1 VPPAHP
7 APARWPQVRDLL
19 ERALALPAAQRPA
32 LLADPA
38 LDAALVAE
46 VQSLLAHEID
56 EDSSDFLAQ
65 PAAVE
70 AMAGPDDSPEPS
82 LEGQLLGP
90 WRITARLGAGG
101 MGDVWLAARADGAYT
116 GQAAIKVL
124 KRGMDS
130 AAVLARFAQEQQ
142 ALARLQHPHIA
153 HLIDAGR
160 TADGLP
166 YFVMEHVQGQ
176 PIDQACAGQGVDA
189 RLRLFLQLA
198 DAVAHAHRNLLVH
211 RDLKPSNVLVTEQ
224 GQVKLLDFG
233 IAKALDPLDP
243 PLGGDSASLTQVGER
258 PYTPYYASPEQV
270 RGEPVSTATDV
281 YSLGV
286 LLYVM
291 LTGVR
296 PYGRKASTPA
306 QAAQCVLQEQ
316 PTRASAL
323 PPALVADP
331 HWLATRKRLR
341 GDIDKILLKALDKD
355 VPRRYASVDALAADV
370 RAHLA
375 GYPVSARAPTW
386 RYLLGRFVRRNAL
399 LVGVAALAAVGLV
412 GGATVAVWQAHEAD
426 AQRAIADA
434 QRAVAEAQRTQA
446 QQRFKQVRQLA
457 NQLVFK
463 YHDQIENLPG
473 ATKAREALLV
483 DAAAFLDNLDHA
495 AAADPQLAEELA
507 NTYYRIAR
515 LQGVDT
521 SINTGQH
528 EQAEINLDKALAL
541 VPRYAQRADA
551 SAQTLANVISM
562 HVSKGELW
570 QRSGRMAQADAALRQ
585 ALPLLDRA
593 LARDAKDGWTLAS
606 AITLHGVRARLLGSN
621 LSGATLGLWRE
632 ACDSADRARAAAD
645 ATLVADP
652 ANNYGPDSLA
662 FTLGE
667 QAQCRL
673 LAGQVAEAEA
683 LFSRQL
689 ALRDLMAVR
698 FPDDMDFRYQRS
710 NTRGNLAG
718 VWSLQGQHGPA
729 RQMLNDALQ
738 QARDA
743 VAADP
748 GNQAGAQRITT
759 LRVLSLQLHLAAGEA
774 AAARGEAQ
782 ALLADLK
789 PAHGQSF
796 AQLRARAELLL
807 WAARAWRGTQAQRA
821 LDLAQEVVQLMHPN
835 GPQDDNV
842 TRRWLQ
848 AQALGEGALAHAQA
862 GNASAAGQ
870 AAREAL
876 ALWQAAPPAYGPPP
890 LLARWITPLRALAA
904 H

>member
-1 VPPAHP
+1 M
-7 APARWPQVRDLL
+7 RECL
-19 ERALALPAAQRPA
+19 ERALALPPPEREA
-32 LLADPA
+32 LLADPT
-38 LDAALVAE
+38 LDPALVAE
-46 VQSLLAHEID
+46 VRSLLAHEVD
-56 EDSSDFLAQ
+56 EDSGNFLSQ
-65 PAAVE
+65 PAAVD
-70 AMAGPDDSPEPS
+70 ALAGPDDTPEPS
-82 LEGQLLGP
+82 LQGQMLGP
-90 WRITARLGAGG
+90 WRITGRLGAGG
-101 MGDVWLAARADGAYT
+101 MGDVWLAERGDGAYA

-153 HLIDAGR
+153 HLVDAGR

-176 PIDQACAGQGVDA
+176 AIDKACQGQGVDA

-211 RDLKPSNVLVTEQ
+211 RDLKPSNVLVTAA

-233 IAKALDPLDP
+233 IAKALDPLDH
-243 PLGGDSASLTQVGER
+243 PLGADPSLTQVGER

-270 RGEPVSTATDV
+270 RGEPVNTATDV

-291 LTGVR
+291 LTGLR
-296 PYGRKASTPA
+296 PYGRKASTPME
-306 QAAQCVLQEQ
+306 AAQCVLQEQ

-323 PPALVADP
+323 PAALVADP
-331 HWLATRKRLR
+331 QWLATRKRLR
-341 GDIDKILLKALDKD
+341 GDIDKILLKALDKE
-355 VPRRYASVDALAADV
+355 VPRRYASVDALAADI

-375 GYPVSARAPTW
+375 GYPVSASAPTW
-386 RYLLGRFVRRNAL
+386 RYLLGRFVRRNAV

-412 GGATVAVWQAHEAD
+412 GGATVAMWQAHEAD

-434 QRAVAEAQRTQA
+434 QRKVAEAQRAEA

-483 DAAAFLDNLDHA
+483 DAAAFLDNLDHGA
-495 AAADPQLAEELA
+495 TADPQLAEELA

-541 VPRYAQRADA
+541 APRYAQRADA

-593 LARDAKDGWTLAS
+593 LARDAKDTWALAS
-606 AITLHGVRARLLGSN
+606 ASTLHGVHARLLGSN
-621 LSGATLGLWRE
+621 LAGATLGLWRE
-632 ACDSADRARAAAD
+632 ACQSADRARVAAD
-645 ATLVADP
+645 TTLVADLS
-652 ANNYGPDSLA
+652 NNYAPDSLA

-673 LAGQVAEAEA
+673 LAGQLAEAETI
-683 LFSRQL
+683 FSRQM
-689 ALRDLMAVR
+689 ALRDLMAAR

-718 VWSLQGQHGPA
+718 VMSLQGQHGPA
-729 RQMLNDALQ
+729 RQMLQAALA
-738 QARDA
+738 QAHEA
-743 VAADP
+743 VAMDP
-748 GNQAGAQRITT
+748 GNQAGAKRIAA
-759 LRVLSLQLHLAAGEA
+759 LGVLSVQLHLAAGEA
-774 AAARGEAQ
+774 AAAREEAQ
-782 ALLADLK
+782 ALLAGLK

-796 AQLRARAELLL
+796 ALARGRAELLL
-807 WAARAWRGTQAQRA
+807 WAARAWRSTQPQRA
-821 LDLAQEVVQLMHPN
+821 LDLSQEVVQLMQAS
-835 GPQDDNV
+835 GPLDDNV
-842 TRRWLQ
+842 TRRWLH

-862 GNASAAGQ
+862 GNASAAGL

-890 LLARWITPLRALAA
+890 LLAMWIVPLRALAA

>member
-1 VPPAHP
+1 
-7 APARWPQVRDLL
+7 VRDLL
-19 ERALALPAAQRPA
+19 ERALALPAAQRQG

-46 VQSLLAHEID
+46 VQSLLAHEVD
-56 EDSSDFLAQ
+56 EADDGSGGFLAL
-65 PAAVE
+65 PAAVQ
-70 AMAGPDDSPEPS
+70 ALAGAAEVAEPG
-82 LEGQLLGP
+82 LQGQTLGP
-90 WRITARLGAGG
+90 WRICSRLGAGG
-101 MGDVWLAARADGAYT
+101 MGDVWLAERADGAYR
-116 GQAAIKVL
+116 GRAAIKVL

-142 ALARLQHPHIA
+142 ALARLQHAHIA

-166 YFVMEHVQGQ
+166 YFVMEHVLGQ
-176 PIDQACAGQGVDA
+176 PIDKACEGLAVPA
-189 RLRLFLQLA
+189 RLQLFLQLA

-211 RDLKPSNVLVTEQ
+211 RDLKPSNVLVTGQ

-233 IAKALDPLDP
+233 IAKALDPLESTD
-243 PLGGDSASLTQVGER
+243 ASLTQLGER
-258 PYTPYYASPEQV
+258 PYTPHYASPEQV
-270 RGEPVSTATDV
+270 RGEPVSTATDI

-296 PYGRKASTPA
+296 PYGRKAGTPLE
-306 QAAQCVLQEQ
+306 AAQCVLNEQ

-323 PPALVADP
+323 PSALVADP
-331 HWLATRKRLR
+331 HWLATRRRLR

-355 VPRRYASVDALAADV
+355 VPRRYASVDAFAADL

-386 RYLLGRFVRRNAL
+386 RYMLGRFVRRNAL

-412 GGATVAVWQAHEAD
+412 GGATVALWQAQEAQT
-426 AQRAIADA
+426 QRALAET
-434 QRAVAEAQRTQA
+434 QRAVAEAQRAQA
-446 QQRFKQVRQLA
+446 QQRFTQVRQLA

-483 DAAAFLDNLDHA
+483 DAAAFLDNLDHDS
-495 AAADPQLAEELA
+495 AADPQLAEELA

-528 EQAEINLDKALAL
+528 EQAEVNLDKALAL
-541 VPRYAQRADA
+541 TGRYVQRADA
-551 SAQTLANVISM
+551 SAQTLTHVISM

-593 LARDAKDGWTLAS
+593 LARDAKDTWALAS
-606 AITLHGVRARLLGSN
+606 AITLHGVHARLLGSN
-621 LSGATLGLWRE
+621 LAGATLGLWRE
-632 ACDSADRARAAAD
+632 ACDSADRARVAAD
-645 ATLVADP
+645 TTLVADTSNRY
-652 ANNYGPDSLA
+652 APDSLA

-673 LAGQVAEAEA
+673 LAGELAQAETI
-683 LFSRQL
+683 FRRQM
-689 ALRDLMAVR
+689 ALRDLMAAR
-698 FPDDMDFRYQRS
+698 FADDMDFRYQRS
-710 NTRGNLAG
+710 NTRANLAG
-718 VWSLQGQHGPA
+718 VLSLQGQHTAA
-729 RQMLNDALQ
+729 RQMLQDALS
-738 QARDA
+738 QASEA

-748 GNQAGAQRITT
+748 GNQAGVRRIGA
-759 LRVLSLQLHLAAGEA
+759 LGVVSVQLHLAAGEA
-774 AAARGEAQ
+774 KAAQAEAL
-782 ALLADLK
+782 ALLAQIK
-789 PAHGQSF
+789 PASGQSF
-796 AQLRARAELLL
+796 GDARRRADTLL
-807 WAARAWRGTQAQRA
+807 WAARALRAGAPQRA
-821 LDLAQEVVQLMHPN
+821 LDLALEVVQLMQPQ
-835 GPQDDNV
+835 GAQDDNV
-842 TRRWLQ
+842 TRRWLL
-848 AQALGEGALAHAQA
+848 AQALGEQAQAHAQA

-876 ALWQAAPPAYGPPP
+876 ALWQAEPPAYGPPP
-890 LLARWITPLRALAA
+890 LLAVWITPLRALAA